1 MTTTVSSIKKTHLAP
16 PPFLSTLETH
26 KKPHTQKTKPGFAR
40 RLARGERASTL
51 CGTPEYLAPELVA
64 QAGHT
69 RAVDWWALG
78 VLLFEMAAGRPPFD
92 GGGDRMAM
100 FRDISRGKYSAP
112 AHFSK
117 ELRDLVKKLLTVP
130 AASRLGS
137 GRDGAAEVKAHPW
150 FSAASPSSSAPSP
163 SSSAPSAAA
172 AAAPRFDWAALAART
187 IPAPFVPPL
196 TTTSR
201 WAESVEKGGG
211 SLPGVS
217 EGDAD
222 GDAAEDGEEEEEE
235 EEEAGDEGGEG
246 GGGGGSRE
254 RYESAGAFRDF

>member
-1 MTTTVSSIKKTHLAP
+1 MPP
-16 PPFLSTLETH
+16 PPFSRPSETH
-26 KKPHTQKTKPGFAR
+26 KKPHTKKTKPGFAR

-187 IPAPFVPPL
+187 IPAPFLPPL

-235 EEEAGDEGGEG
+235 EEEEAGDEGGEG